1 MDPKTIRRIDSWI
14 GRPACAALT
23 AARWLPGTGGG
34 AGPVRKILFIKMV
47 EQGATVQAVSAVERA
62 AEMVGR
68 DNVYFWVFEE
78 NRPILD
84 LLDLV
89 PPGNVLTLRAD
100 RFGTFL
106 ADVVSGLARIRR
118 IGIDATIDM
127 EFFARAPAVLAAMTG
142 ARIRVGLHRF
152 TGEGPY
158 RGDLMTHRV
167 QYNPYLHVADAYQ
180 LLVESLGDDPGELPL
195 SKRPPP
201 AGPGTPPRFEPT
213 AAEVAEVEEL
223 LREACGGE
231 AGHPLLLLNPNAS
244 DMLPLRKW
252 PTDRFVTL
260 GRRLLAE
267 HPEATLVITGAPSEE
282 AAGAGVAR
290 AIDSPRAVSLAGRT
304 SLRQLLALYTL
315 ADVLVTNDSGPGH
328 FSSLT
333 GVGAVVLFG
342 PETPDLF
349 GPRGEH
355 TEILYAGL
363 ACSPCV
369 TAFNHRFSPCTDNR
383 CMQAITVDQVEE
395 AVRAQLA
402 RRDEAREERC

>member
-1 MDPKTIRRIDSWI
+1 MDPQTIRKIDSWL

-23 AARWLPGTGGG
+23 AARRLPGAGRGR
-34 AGPVRKILFIKMV
+34 GPVQKILFIKMV
-47 EQGATVQAVSAVERA
+47 EQGATVQAVGAIERA
-62 AEMVGR
+62 VEMVGR

-89 PPGNVLTLRAD
+89 PRDNVLTIRAG
-100 RFGTFL
+100 RFDTFL
-106 ADVVSGLARIRR
+106 GDVLSGLARIRR

-180 LLVESLGDDPGELPL
+180 LLVETLSDDPGEQPL

-201 AGPGTPPRFEPT
+201 RASAAPPRFEPT
-213 AAEVAEVEEL
+213 DVEVAEVEGIL
-223 LREACGGE
+223 AEACGGD
-231 AGHPLLLLNPNAS
+231 AGRPLLLLNPNAS

-267 HPEATLVITGAPSEE
+267 HPEATLVITGAPSEQ
-282 AAGAGVAR
+282 ASGAEVAR
-290 AIDSPRAVSLAGRT
+290 AIGSPRAVSLAGRT
-304 SLRQLLALYTL
+304 TLRQLLVLYTL
-315 ADVLVTNDSGPGH
+315 ADALVTNDSGPGH

-333 GVGAVVLFG
+333 DVGAVVLFG

-355 TEILYAGL
+355 TEVLYAGL

-369 TAFNHRFSPCTDNR
+369 TAYNHRFSPCTDNR
-383 CMQAITVDQVEE
+383 CMQAITVGQVEE
-395 AVRAQLA
+395 AVREQLA
-402 RRDEAREERC
+402 RREAAREEPC

>member
-1 MDPKTIRRIDSWI
+1 MDPQTIRRIDSWL

-23 AARWLPGTGGG
+23 AARRLPGGRRGT
-34 AGPVRKILFIKMV
+34 GPVSKILFIKMV
-47 EQGATVQAVSAVERA
+47 EQGATVQAVGAIRRAV
-62 AEMVGR
+62 EMVGR
-68 DNVYFWVFEE
+68 ENVYFWVFEE

-100 RFGTFL
+100 RFDTFL
-106 ADVVSGLARIRR
+106 ADVIAGLARIRR
-118 IGIDATIDM
+118 IGIDATVDM

-142 ARIRVGLHRF
+142 ARVRVGLHRF
-152 TGEGPY
+152 TGDGPY

-180 LLVESLGDDPGELPL
+180 LLVESLHDDPGQQPL

-201 AGPGTPPRFEPT
+201 TGKDAPPRFEPPP
-213 AAEVAEVEEL
+213 AEVAEVEDL
-223 LREACGGE
+223 LRQACGGE
-231 AGHPLLLLNPNAS
+231 AGRPLLLLNPNAS

-267 HPEATLVITGAPSEE
+267 HPAATVVITGAPSERSS
-282 AAGAGVAR
+282 GAEVAR
-290 AIDSPRAVSLAGRT
+290 AIGSPRAVSLAGHT
-304 SLRQLLALYTL
+304 TLRQLLALYTL

-355 TEILYAGL
+355 TEVLFAGL

-383 CMQAITVDQVEE
+383 CMQAITVEQVEE
-395 AVRAQLA
+395 AVRRQLT
-402 RRDEAREERC
+402 RRDAAREEPC